1 MQRGVGRRLYAALE
15 HAIGFGPA
23 YTFLVLFLDRV
34 SALDECRDCWNVG
47 ADTDVSAGRESTVR
61 GLLVKSVLCD
71 LEFGTKVG

>member
-34 SALDECRDCWNVG
+34 SALDECRDFWNAG
-47 ADTDVSAGRESTVR
+47 ADTDVSEWSELTVWAFWQN
-61 GLLVKSVLCD
+61 LFSVTWSLIPN
-71 LEFGTKVG
+71 